1 MLRIAVA
8 GAWVFALAWISYT
21 QLAGAS
27 ARDHYQ
33 LLDCDRL
40 PGEAM
45 LELPAPAQQW
55 ARIDCRP
62 FGQALAPSA
71 GYTWRYSG
79 TFTREVTVPAI
90 MGKTAEEGGGAR
102 YFRDASLARREG
114 AQVADLHRTLQ
125 QQVASYAFLAGDEVP
140 QAAHTL
146 RLVNDVLDIVTVH
159 FMQRA
164 SGDMW
169 VVVCA
174 PGCMPENVFVVQ
186 KLRS

>member
-1 MLRIAVA
+1 MLRFAVA
-8 GAWVFALAWISYT
+8 GAWIFALASLPCS
-21 QLAGAS
+21 QLAMAS

-33 LLDCDRL
+33 LLDCERL
-40 PGEAM
+40 PGEAV
-45 LELPAPAQQW
+45 LQLPAPAQQW

-62 FGQALAPSA
+62 FGQTLAQPP

-79 TFTREVTVPAI
+79 TFTREVIVAAI

-102 YFRDASLARREG
+102 YFRDASVASREG

-125 QQVASYAFLAGDEVP
+125 QQVSSYAFLSGDEVP

-146 RLVNDVLDIVTVH
+146 RLVNDVLDIITVH

-164 SGDMW
+164 GGDMW
-169 VVVCA
+169 AVVCT
-174 PGCMPENVFVVQ
+174 PECMPENVFVIQ
-186 KLRS
+186 KLRG